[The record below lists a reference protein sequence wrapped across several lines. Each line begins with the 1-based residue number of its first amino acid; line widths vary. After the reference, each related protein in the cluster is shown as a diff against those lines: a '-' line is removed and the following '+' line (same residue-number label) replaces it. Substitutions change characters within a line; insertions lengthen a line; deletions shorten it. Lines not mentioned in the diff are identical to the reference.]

1 MPRSLPFAASL
12 CLLAVLVSCPPRP
25 ALAASVVAS
34 EPESTL
40 GASPGPDARS
50 APVAA
55 SGVGP
60 TRALQVGLLATLAP
74 VGIGAVYSG
83 GRGGGGP
90 VHWGAL
96 GGAVVGV
103 TLGPAVGLMAG
114 GRGDLAYQGLVLRS
128 AALGLAGA
136 LALAHW
142 DDGTGG
148 IASNAAIVGGSLLAL
163 SAAYDLARTPAAV
176 GERARARA
184 ALAVRPDGALAVRV
198 TF

>member
-1 MPRSLPFAASL
+1 MPRSLSFAASL
-12 CLLAVLVSCPPRP
+12 CLLA
-25 ALAASVVAS
+25 ALAMFAPRSAGAAQVVVS
-34 EPESTL
+34 PPESTRSE
-40 GASPGPDARS
+40 APMRDARPAPS
-50 APVAA
+50 AAH
-55 SGVGP
+55 GLGP

-74 VGIGAVYSG
+74 AGVGALYA
-83 GRGGGGP
+83 GRAGGGP

-142 DDGTGG
+142 DDSTGG
-148 IASNAAIVGGSLLAL
+148 ITANAAIVGGSLLAL

-184 ALAVRPDGALAVRV
+184 ALAVRPDGMLAVQV